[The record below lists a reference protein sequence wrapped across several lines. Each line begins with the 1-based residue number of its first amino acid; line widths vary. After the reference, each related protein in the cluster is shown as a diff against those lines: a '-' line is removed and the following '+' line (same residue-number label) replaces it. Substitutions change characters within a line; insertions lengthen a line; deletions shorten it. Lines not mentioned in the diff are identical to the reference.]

1 MKKSCREN
9 EYSKQRK
16 FCDQQWLAISVD
28 CFRERERAVSVGC
41 QGVVVSS
48 RHPPTNK
55 QENLYYLTMWL
66 SVIKGVDII
75 HFLLMKFS
83 FLLPMRRESEVTREE
98 SE

>member
-1 MKKSCREN
+1 MN
-9 EYSKQRK
+9 
-16 FCDQQWLAISVD
+16 ISNKGNFVINGGWRSLLIVSE
-28 CFRERERAVSVGC
+28 REREREREGAVSVGC

-83 FLLPMRRESEVTREE
+83 FLLPMRREI
-98 SE
+98 

>member
-1 MKKSCREN
+1 MN
-9 EYSKQRK
+9 
-16 FCDQQWLAISVD
+16 ISNKGNFVINGGWRSLLIVSE
-28 CFRERERAVSVGC
+28 REREREREGAVSVGC

-83 FLLPMRRESEVTREE
+83 FLLPMRRKSEVTREE

>member
-1 MKKSCREN
+1 MINGGWRSLLIVSERE
-9 EYSKQRK
+9 
-16 FCDQQWLAISVD
+16 
-28 CFRERERAVSVGC
+28 RERERAVSVGC